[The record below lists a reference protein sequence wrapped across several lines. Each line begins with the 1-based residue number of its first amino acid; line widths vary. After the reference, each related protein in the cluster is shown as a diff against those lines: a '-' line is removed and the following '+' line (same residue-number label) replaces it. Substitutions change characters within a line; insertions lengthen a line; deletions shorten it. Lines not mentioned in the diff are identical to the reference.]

1 MLMRNALTAAAAG
14 AVMLATAGAVWAGA
28 IEDRQAAMK
37 EIGKAIGELAKIAKK
52 EAPFDASVVKANAE
66 LIAQKLESAK
76 AMFPDDTKP
85 GGAVETW
92 AKAEI
97 WTDRATFDALDGKA
111 QEAAMKM
118 AAVTDE
124 AAFGPALGEL
134 GGSCKACHEKFR
146 RPKE

>member
-1 MLMRNALTAAAAG
+1 MLMRKALTAAASG
-14 AVMLATAGAVWAGA
+14 VVMLAIAGAAYAGA

-37 EIGKAIGELAKIAKK
+37 EVGKAIGELAKIAKK
-52 EAPFDASVVKANAE
+52 EAPFDAAVVKTNAE
-66 LIAQKLESAK
+66 IIAQKLESAK
-76 AMFPDDTKP
+76 AMFPDDSKP

-97 WTDRATFDALDGKA
+97 WTDRATFDALDAKA
-111 QEAAMKM
+111 QEAAKKM
-118 AAVTDE
+118 AAVTSE
-124 AAFGPALGEL
+124 ADFGPALGEL

>member
-1 MLMRNALTAAAAG
+1 MLMRKALTAAASGVMMLTIAG
-14 AVMLATAGAVWAGA
+14 AAYAGA

-52 EAPFDASVVKANAE
+52 EAPFDAAVVKANAE
-66 LIAQKLESAK
+66 IIAQKLESAK
-76 AMFPDDTKP
+76 AMFPDDSKP

-97 WTDRATFDALDGKA
+97 WTDRATFDALDAKA
-111 QEAAMKM
+111 LEAANKM
-118 AAVTDE
+118 AAVTSE
-124 AAFGPALGEL
+124 ADFGPALGEL
-134 GGSCKACHEKFR
+134 GGSCKSCHEKFR